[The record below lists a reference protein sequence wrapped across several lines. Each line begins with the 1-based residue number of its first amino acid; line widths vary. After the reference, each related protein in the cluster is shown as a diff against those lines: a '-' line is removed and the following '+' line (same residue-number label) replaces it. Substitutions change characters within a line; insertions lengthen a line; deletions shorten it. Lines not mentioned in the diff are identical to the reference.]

1 MEFGITYSGEIKMAR
16 YYYVINEESVAPEKQ
31 KDVSTEKPHLQ
42 RVWPDRPT
50 VYPDG
55 TEIPD
60 SLPNSYLPS
69 QSCSNCAAYEVITS
83 ICTRYSAPVRASYW
97 CGSWKEIK

>member
-1 MEFGITYSGEIKMAR
+1 MAR
-16 YYYVINEESVAPEKQ
+16 YYYLINEESVAPEK
-31 KDVSTEKPHLQ
+31 KKVVSAKSTEHEKSHLQ

-55 TEIPD
+55 TKIPD

-69 QSCSNCAAYEVITS
+69 QSCRNCAAYEVITG
-83 ICTRYSAPVRASYW
+83 ICSVYNAPVMASYW
-97 CGSWKEIK
+97 CGSWKAV